1 MIQNFLRPARMG
13 LSVFISPKTDKI
25 VEFFMR
31 FVPGN
36 KKPLAFALTVFC
48 VNVLGTFAYMFGGFF
63 LITAVTGVPI
73 EVGALKSLLAAG
85 KAEVAAKTIL

>member
-1 MIQNFLRPARMG
+1 MG
-13 LSVFISPKTDKI
+13 LSVAISPQTDKI
-25 VEFFMR
+25 VEFFR
-31 FVPGN
+31 KYVPGN
-36 KKPLAFALTVFC
+36 RKPLAFGLTVFC

-85 KAEVAAKTIL
+85 KAEVAKNALA